1 MTIPEIADLI
11 LVLADNKHQLGLRY
25 AEWATGA
32 PSLEAATAAA
42 AMAQAE
48 LGHARALLP
57 LLREFPVVSSVMAD
71 EDRPAERFASL
82 LDTPFATWAEF
93 VAANALFDA
102 ALTTVAAALV
112 ESSYAPLRG
121 RARKIIEEE
130 RYHAAHGNGWLRR
143 LGQAD
148 GAAREAIAEAVAQI
162 WLETLCFFGPDAD
175 PLVGALYR
183 ADVIAVPSAGL
194 RERFLA
200 QMREQLGRAGLPPT
214 AADDLPWARW
224 DAVRRRLDRRGGE
237 KPQSLPR
244 ACPREHGGH
253 EE

>member
-1 MTIPEIADLI
+1 MGIPEIADLI
-11 LVLADNKHQLGLRY
+11 LMLAYNKHQLGLRY

-57 LLREFPVVSSVMAD
+57 LLREFPVVSAVMAD
-71 EDRPAERFASL
+71 EDRPAERFARL
-82 LDTPFATWAEF
+82 LDAPFSTWAEF

-143 LGQAD
+143 LGQSEG
-148 GAAREAIAEAVAQI
+148 GARLAIGEAIAAV
-162 WLETLCFFGPDAD
+162 WPETLCFFGPDDD
-175 PLVGALYR
+175 PLIGALQH
-183 ADVIAVPSAGL
+183 A
-194 RERFLA
+194 
-200 QMREQLGRAGLPPT
+200 
-214 AADDLPWARW
+214 
-224 DAVRRRLDRRGGE
+224 
-237 KPQSLPR
+237 
-244 ACPREHGGH
+244 
-253 EE
+253 